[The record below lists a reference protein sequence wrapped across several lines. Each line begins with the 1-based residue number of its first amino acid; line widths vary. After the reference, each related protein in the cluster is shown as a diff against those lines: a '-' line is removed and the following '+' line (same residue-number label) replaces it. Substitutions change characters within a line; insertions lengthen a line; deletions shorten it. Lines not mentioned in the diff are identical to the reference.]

1 MQLSC
6 VCQMFHGEPFAFAT
20 LIPLLTT
27 LLPMPRF
34 KAVCASLLA
43 MVTLS
48 ALSFGQTAPAG
59 GAGAAA
65 GKSVVFVRS
74 VNFLQTKL
82 GGQVNPW
89 NRMQVEIQA
98 NSAAATGATA
108 AKGEAKAEGDA
119 KAGNKKWIDKVKVT
133 VTQIYKTASAKP
145 EDWNYY
151 RSSATVLTIE
161 VNQPRSV
168 LFYLPGDI
176 VKRDNLKKEPD
187 YYYVQLEVAGNEEP
201 VFDARGVVLADQ
213 KMALHKD
220 LQTKAKFDPAKDAA
234 DRGVVSTPGILRP
247 QYLVLYADS
256 PVVPPSPEFIR
267 EDVPTR

>member
-1 MQLSC
+1 
-6 VCQMFHGEPFAFAT
+6 
-20 LIPLLTT
+20 
-27 LLPMPRF
+27 MPRF
-34 KAVCASLLA
+34 HAVCALLLA
-43 MVTLS
+43 MVSLTS
-48 ALSFGQTAPAG
+48 DSFGQAAPVTGAG
-59 GAGAAA
+59 GASPT
-65 GKSVVFVRS
+65 GKSAVFVRN
-74 VNFLQTKL
+74 VTFQQTKL

-98 NSAAATGATA
+98 NTVASEAKPAAGAEA
-108 AKGEAKAEGDA
+108 AKV
-119 KAGNKKWIDKVKVT
+119 GNKKWVDKVKVT
-133 VTQIYKTASAKP
+133 VTQIYKTTSAKP

-176 VKRDNLKKEPD
+176 VKRDILKKEPD

-201 VFDARGVVLADQ
+201 LFDARGIVLADQ
-213 KMALHKD
+213 KWALHKD
-220 LQTKAKFDPAKDAA
+220 LQTKAKFDLAKDAA
-234 DRGVVSTPGILRP
+234 DRGVITTPGVLRP

-267 EDVPTR
+267 EDVPIR

>member
-1 MQLSC
+1 
-6 VCQMFHGEPFAFAT
+6 
-20 LIPLLTT
+20 
-27 LLPMPRF
+27 MPHF
-34 KAVCASLLA
+34 KAVCVLLLA
-43 MVTLS
+43 MVSLPS
-48 ALSFGQTAPAG
+48 YSLAQTAPATGTG
-59 GAGAAA
+59 GAT
-65 GKSVVFVRS
+65 GKSAVFVRN
-74 VNFLQTKL
+74 VTFQQTKL

-98 NSAAATGATA
+98 NTVP
-108 AKGEAKAEGDA
+108 EAKAPAAGDA
-119 KAGNKKWIDKVKVT
+119 KAANANKKWVDKVKVT
-133 VTQIYKTASAKP
+133 VTQIYKTTSAKP

-187 YYYVQLEVAGNEEP
+187 YYYVQLEVGGNEEP
-201 VFDARGVVLADQ
+201 LFAATGVVLPDQ
-213 KMALHKD
+213 KQALHKD
-220 LQTKAKFDPAKDAA
+220 LQSKAKFDPAKDAA

-247 QYLVLYADS
+247 QYLVLYPDT

>member
-1 MQLSC
+1 MVSLTSDS
-6 VCQMFHGEPFAFAT
+6 FAQA
-20 LIPLLTT
+20 
-27 LLPMPRF
+27 
-34 KAVCASLLA
+34 
-43 MVTLS
+43 
-48 ALSFGQTAPAG
+48 APAP
-59 GAGAAA
+59 GAVAS
-65 GKSVVFVRS
+65 KSVVFVRS
-74 VNFLQTKL
+74 VTFQQTKL

-98 NSAAATGATA
+98 NTMPETKPATP
-108 AKGEAKAEGDA
+108 EAKVL
-119 KAGNKKWIDKVKVT
+119 NRKWVDKVKVT
-133 VTQIYKTASAKP
+133 VTQIYKTASIKP

-168 LFYLPGDI
+168 LFYLPGDV
-176 VKRDNLKKEPD
+176 VKRDILKKEPD

-201 VFDARGVVLADQ
+201 HFDARGLVLADQ
-213 KMALHKD
+213 KWALHKD

-234 DRGVVSTPGILRP
+234 DRGVITTPGILRP
-247 QYLVLYADS
+247 QYLVLYADT

>member
-1 MQLSC
+1 MVS
-6 VCQMFHGEPFAFAT
+6 
-20 LIPLLTT
+20 
-27 LLPMPRF
+27 LPSYSV
-34 KAVCASLLA
+34 A
-43 MVTLS
+43 
-48 ALSFGQTAPAG
+48 QTAPATG
-59 GAGAAA
+59 NGGAAA
-65 GKSVVFVRS
+65 AASGKSAVFVRN
-74 VNFLQTKL
+74 VTFQQTKL

-98 NSAAATGATA
+98 NTVA
-108 AKGEAKAEGDA
+108 EAKAPAAGEA
-119 KAGNKKWIDKVKVT
+119 KAGNKKWVDKVKVT
-133 VTQIYKTASAKP
+133 VTQIYKTTSAKP

-187 YYYVQLEVAGNEEP
+187 YYYVQLEVGGNEEP

-213 KMALHKD
+213 KQAVHKD
-220 LQTKAKFDPAKDAA
+220 LQTKAKYDPAKDAA

-247 QYLVLYADS
+247 QYLVLYSDT

-267 EDVPTR
+267 EDVQTR

>member
-1 MQLSC
+1 
-6 VCQMFHGEPFAFAT
+6 
-20 LIPLLTT
+20 
-27 LLPMPRF
+27 MPRF
-34 KAVCASLLA
+34 KAVCAFLLA
-43 MVTLS
+43 MVSLS
-48 ALSFGQTAPAG
+48 SYAFAQTAPAAG
-59 GAGAAA
+59 PAAGAT

-74 VNFLQTKL
+74 VTFQQTKL

-98 NSAAATGATA
+98 NSAAATGA
-108 AKGEAKAEGDA
+108 AKGEGEAKANA
-119 KAGNKKWIDKVKVT
+119 NKKWVDKVKVT
-133 VTQIYKTASAKP
+133 VTQIYKNASAKP

-187 YYYVQLEVAGNEEP
+187 YFYVQLEVAGNEEP
-201 VFDARGVVLADQ
+201 LFDARGLVLPDQ

-220 LQTKAKFDPAKDAA
+220 LQAKAKFDPAKDAA
-234 DRGVVSTPGILRP
+234 DRGVVATPGILRP
-247 QYLVLYADS
+247 QYLVLYFDS

>member
-1 MQLSC
+1 
-6 VCQMFHGEPFAFAT
+6 
-20 LIPLLTT
+20 
-27 LLPMPRF
+27 MPRF
-34 KAVCASLLA
+34 KAVCALLLA
-43 MVTLS
+43 MVSLS
-48 ALSFGQTAPAG
+48 PLSFGQNAPAA
-59 GAGAAA
+59 GAGAT
-65 GKSVVFVRS
+65 GKSVVFVRN
-74 VNFLQTKL
+74 VTFLQTKL

-98 NSAAATGATA
+98 NSPAAIGAAAA
-108 AKGEAKAEGDA
+108 AKADPKADTA
-119 KAGNKKWIDKVKVT
+119 NKKWVDKVKVT
-133 VTQIYKTASAKP
+133 VTQIYKTTSAKP
-145 EDWNYY
+145 EEWNYY

-187 YYYVQLEVAGNEEP
+187 YYYVQIEVAGNEEAL
-201 VFDARGVVLADQ
+201 FDARGNVVPDQ

-234 DRGVVSTPGILRP
+234 DRGVVASPGILRP
-247 QYLVLYADS
+247 QYLVLYPDT

-267 EDVPTR
+267 EDVPQR

>member
-1 MQLSC
+1 
-6 VCQMFHGEPFAFAT
+6 
-20 LIPLLTT
+20 
-27 LLPMPRF
+27 MPRF
-34 KAVCASLLA
+34 KAVCAFLLA
-43 MVTLS
+43 MVSLSSYTL
-48 ALSFGQTAPAG
+48 AQTAPATG
-59 GAGAAA
+59 PAAGAS
-65 GKSVVFVRS
+65 GKSAVFVRN
-74 VNFLQTKL
+74 VTFQQTKL

-98 NSAAATGATA
+98 NSAAATGA
-108 AKGEAKAEGDA
+108 AKAEPKGEGET
-119 KAGNKKWIDKVKVT
+119 KAGTNKKWVDKVKVT
-133 VTQIYKTASAKP
+133 VTQIYKTTSAKP

-151 RSSATVLTIE
+151 RASATVLTIE

-187 YYYVQLEVAGNEEP
+187 FFYVQLEVGGNEEP

-220 LQTKAKFDPAKDAA
+220 LQAKAKFDPAKDAA
-234 DRGVVSTPGILRP
+234 DRGVVATPGILRP
-247 QYLVLYADS
+247 QYLVLYPDS

-267 EDVPTR
+267 EDVQTR

>member
-1 MQLSC
+1 MA
-6 VCQMFHGEPFAFAT
+6 FAFAT
-20 LIPLLTT
+20 ILTVLTT
-27 LLPMPRF
+27 LFPMPHF
-34 KAVCASLLA
+34 KAVCALLLA
-43 MVTLS
+43 MVSLPS
-48 ALSFGQTAPAG
+48 YSLAQTAPAT
-59 GAGAAA
+59 GAGGAA
-65 GKSVVFVRS
+65 GKSAVFVRN
-74 VNFLQTKL
+74 VTFQQTKL

-98 NSAAATGATA
+98 NTVAEAKGAATG
-108 AKGEAKAEGDA
+108 EAKSAT
-119 KAGNKKWIDKVKVT
+119 NKKWVDKVKVT
-133 VTQIYKTASAKP
+133 VTQIYKTTSAKP

-151 RSSATVLTIE
+151 RSSVTVLTIE

-187 YYYVQLEVAGNEEP
+187 YYYVQLEVGGNEEP
-201 VFDARGVVLADQ
+201 LFAATGVVLPDQ
-213 KMALHKD
+213 KQALHKD
-220 LQTKAKFDPAKDAA
+220 LQNKAKFDPAKDAA

-247 QYLVLYADS
+247 QYLVLYPDT

>member
-1 MQLSC
+1 
-6 VCQMFHGEPFAFAT
+6 
-20 LIPLLTT
+20 
-27 LLPMPRF
+27 MPRF
-34 KAVCASLLA
+34 KAFCALLLA
-43 MVTLS
+43 MVSLS
-48 ALSFGQTAPAG
+48 SLSFGQTAPA
-59 GAGAAA
+59 AGAAA
-65 GKSVVFVRS
+65 GASGKSAVFVRN
-74 VNFLQTKL
+74 VTFQQTKL

-98 NSAAATGATA
+98 NSAAATGGAAA
-108 AKGEAKAEGDA
+108 AKADPKGEGESTKT
-119 KAGNKKWIDKVKVT
+119 GNKKWVDKVKVT
-133 VTQIYKTASAKP
+133 VTQIYKTTSAKP

-187 YYYVQLEVAGNEEP
+187 YYYVQIEVAGNEEP
-201 VFDARGVVLADQ
+201 TFDARGVVLADQ

-234 DRGVVSTPGILRP
+234 DRGVVATPGILRP
-247 QYLVLYADS
+247 QYLVLYPDS
-256 PVVPPSPEFIR
+256 QVVPPSPEFIR

>member
-1 MQLSC
+1 
-6 VCQMFHGEPFAFAT
+6 
-20 LIPLLTT
+20 
-27 LLPMPRF
+27 MPRF
-34 KAVCASLLA
+34 KAVCALLLA
-43 MVTLS
+43 MVTL
-48 ALSFGQTAPAG
+48 APDSFAQTAPAP
-59 GAGAAA
+59 GAAPT
-65 GKSVVFVRS
+65 GKSAVFVRS
-74 VNFLQTKL
+74 VTFQQTKL

-98 NSAAATGATA
+98 NTVPETKPAAADT
-108 AKGEAKAEGDA
+108 KVL
-119 KAGNKKWIDKVKVT
+119 NKKWVDKVKVT
-133 VTQIYKTASAKP
+133 VTQIYKNASPKP

-168 LFYLPGDI
+168 LFYLPGDV

-201 VFDARGVVLADQ
+201 VFDARGLVLADQ
-213 KMALHKD
+213 KWALHKD

-234 DRGVVSTPGILRP
+234 DRGVIATPGILRP
-247 QYLVLYADS
+247 QYLVLYSDT

>member
-1 MQLSC
+1 MA
-6 VCQMFHGEPFAFAT
+6 FAFAT
-20 LIPLLTT
+20 ILTVLTT
-27 LLPMPRF
+27 LFPMPHF
-34 KAVCASLLA
+34 KAVCALLLA
-43 MVTLS
+43 MVSLPS
-48 ALSFGQTAPAG
+48 YSLAQTAPAT
-59 GAGAAA
+59 GAGGAA
-65 GKSVVFVRS
+65 GKSAVFVRN
-74 VNFLQTKL
+74 VTFQQTKL

-98 NSAAATGATA
+98 NTVAEAKGAATG
-108 AKGEAKAEGDA
+108 EAKSATS
-119 KAGNKKWIDKVKVT
+119 KKWVDKVKVT
-133 VTQIYKTASAKP
+133 VTQIYKTTSAKP

-151 RSSATVLTIE
+151 RSSVTVLTIE

-187 YYYVQLEVAGNEEP
+187 YYYVQLEVGGNEEP
-201 VFDARGVVLADQ
+201 LFAATGVVLPDQ
-213 KMALHKD
+213 KQALHKD
-220 LQTKAKFDPAKDAA
+220 LQNKAKFDPAKDAA

-247 QYLVLYADS
+247 QYLVLYPDT